1 MGTRIQ
7 VSTSVYKVAGNV
19 SLTID
24 VHAPEGYNADS
35 GTVLIHFHGGYL
47 VIGEKTTY
55 PPHWLINAC
64 HRRGWAYATPSYR
77 LMPESN
83 GLDIVQDAVDATNW
97 VRDHFAKSNKLIVA
111 GSSAGGYL
119 ALATAAHPQSPP
131 ITALLLIYGMLD
143 PAGPRYVKP
152 GQPLATPVDKLESI
166 VEQIY
171 AVRAKGVKIDGY
183 PFPQDMATDERYT
196 WIKALHEAALYP
208 DVLTDVRGLAKEI
221 NERGADAIPEGFRQ
235 LFPASFGL
243 HREFPP
249 TVLLHGDADVA
260 VDVGLSR
267 GVAKA
272 LEDLGVKV
280 LLEIV
285 KGQGHGFDVREIP
298 ADIDILQDSTGDL
311 RSSLSRTFKFLEEV
325 VG

>member
-7 VSTSVYKVAGNV
+7 KSTSVYKVAGSL

-24 VHAPEGYNADS
+24 VHAPEGYNPDS
-35 GTVLIHFHGGYL
+35 GTALIHFHGGYL
-47 VIGEKTTY
+47 VIGEKTTF

-77 LMPESN
+77 LMPETN
-83 GLDIVQDAVDATNW
+83 GLDILQDAVDATNW
-97 VRDHFAKSNKLIVA
+97 IRDHFARSDRLIVA

-131 ITALLLIYGMLD
+131 VTALLPIYGMLD

-152 GQPLATPVDKLESI
+152 GQPLTSPVDNLESV
-166 VEQIY
+166 VEHIY
-171 AVRAKGVKIDGY
+171 SVRAKAAEIDGY
-183 PFPQDMATDERYT
+183 AFPQDRATDERYT

-208 DVLTDVRGLAKEI
+208 DILTDVRGLAQKI
-221 NERGADAIPEGFRQ
+221 NERGVDAIPDEFRQ

-243 HREFPP
+243 RREFPP

-260 VDVGLSR
+260 VDVELSR

-272 LEDLGVKV
+272 LEGLGVKV

-285 KGQGHGFDVREIP
+285 KGQGHGFDVMETP
-298 ADIDILQDSTGDL
+298 ADIDILNESTGDL
-311 RSSLSRTFKFLEEV
+311 HSSLARVFKFLEQA

>member
-7 VSTSVYKVAGNV
+7 TSTSVYKAAGSL

-24 VHAPEGYNADS
+24 VHAPEGYDPDS
-35 GTVLIHFHGGYL
+35 GTALIHFHGGYL
-47 VIGEKTTY
+47 VIGEKTTF

-77 LMPESN
+77 LMPEAN
-83 GLDIVQDAVDATNW
+83 GLDILQDAVDATNW
-97 VRDHFAKSNKLIVA
+97 VRDHFARSDRLIVA

-119 ALATAAHPQSPP
+119 ALATVAHPQSPP
-131 ITALLLIYGMLD
+131 ATALLPIYGMLD

-152 GQPLATPVDKLESI
+152 GQPLATPVDNLESV
-166 VEQIY
+166 VERIY
-171 AVRAKGVKIDGY
+171 AVRAKSAQIDGY
-183 PFPQDMATDERYT
+183 AFPQDIATDERYT

-208 DVLTDVRGLAKEI
+208 DVLTDVRGLSQQI
-221 NERGADAIPEGFRQ
+221 NERGVDAIPEKFRQ

-243 HREFPP
+243 RREFPP

-260 VDVGLSR
+260 VDVELSR

-285 KGQGHGFDVREIP
+285 KGQGHGFDVREVP
-298 ADIDILQDSTGDL
+298 ADIDILNDSTEDL
-311 RSSLSRTFKFLEEV
+311 HKSLARVFKFLVEA